1 MLSASELNQLTLILL
16 LATILFVLASALPQ
30 KVATSVLL
38 MIAPFQ
44 LIDTRFGTSSIVLAY
59 VVFIA
64 ALLRKERMQL
74 PMLPHFLFLLLWYM
88 ISMSLMEPSTYIQHG
103 VYLFS
108 LVSAF
113 LVFWL
118 CYDLVN
124 RFQDPSKVV
133 TVFIVANVF
142 VLIYCAIQLWIGPG
156 ERMYLFGI
164 RDIYMTR
171 VRADGR
177 LTGPFE
183 SAEITAQYLVLMQ
196 FLLIHQFWHA
206 KPGLMRKG
214 IAVIGAL
221 NVLCLLATGSRGEFL
236 LLVGGLGLYLWFFR
250 RRLGTARAAALA
262 CGMAVTLLATAL
274 ILENFTQFG
283 GLFDRLQR
291 TEFTEE
297 GIPDTRAL
305 LWPQAWREIQN
316 APIIGHGPRLRFF
329 LEGRGIIYDNHVYID
344 YPHNLYLYL
353 LFTVGIPGMLLF
365 LWLVGSV
372 AIRCAK
378 AMKRATEPSYSADLA
393 RTGVLLVILFLIDG
407 LKIDQMRLNLADYW
421 HFFFGLCG
429 VLIAVCHRI
438 ESQVAAEASSSR
450 VYARAAPSMVPAHA
464 RESLTNVTASR

>member
-124 RFQDPSKVV
+124 RFQDPSKAV

-262 CGMAVTLLATAL
+262 CVYGGRHSGYESSAVASGVERDSERADHRPWASAAIFPGRPRHHLRQPRLHRLPPQSLLVSALHGRDSGNAVVSLVGRQRGHSLREGNEACDRTVVLGRPRTYRRATGDPFPDRRAEDRPDAAESRRLLALLLRLVRRAHRGL
-274 ILENFTQFG
+274 PPDRVPGRRG
-283 GLFDRLQR
+283 GVEQ
-291 TEFTEE
+291 
-297 GIPDTRAL
+297 
-305 LWPQAWREIQN
+305 
-316 APIIGHGPRLRFF
+316 PRLRARRSEHGACPRQGESDQRYRFPV
-329 LEGRGIIYDNHVYID
+329 IQQ
-344 YPHNLYLYL
+344 P
-353 LFTVGIPGMLLF
+353 
-365 LWLVGSV
+365 S
-372 AIRCAK
+372 
-378 AMKRATEPSYSADLA
+378 ATL
-393 RTGVLLVILFLIDG
+393 
-407 LKIDQMRLNLADYW
+407 
-421 HFFFGLCG
+421 
-429 VLIAVCHRI
+429 
-438 ESQVAAEASSSR
+438 SR
-450 VYARAAPSMVPAHA
+450 
-464 RESLTNVTASR
+464 